1 MRKRTPRPAPTLRN
15 TAPKT
20 APSWN
25 YYVAATAVSCVLV
38 AGFFLAARQ
47 HFSSID
53 FGIKNSRLRRQLD
66 ELQAEKR
73 RLLLSKEITLSPA
86 EIKKAA
92 KRVGFVDAPQAE
104 RVSMNSSSPSV
115 QKMAVKAIET
125 SRPVNSPTTNKVVPT
140 VMVEPANRPAKQD
153 RQAQLVSVKD
163 RRDRT

>member
-1 MRKRTPRPAPTLRN
+1 MRKRTPRHAPTLRN

-25 YYVAATAVSCVLV
+25 YYVAATAVCCVLV

-73 RLLLSKEITLSPA
+73 RLMLSKEITLSPA
-86 EIKKAA
+86 EIRKAA
-92 KRVGFVDAPQAE
+92 KRVGVFDAPQAV
-104 RVSMNSSSPSV
+104 RASVNGPSPSL
-115 QKMAVKAIET
+115 QKIAVKAIET

-140 VMVEPANRPAKQD
+140 VMVEPVNRPAKQD
-153 RQAQLVSVKD
+153 RQARLITVKD

>member
-53 FGIKNSRLRRQLD
+53 FGIKNSRLRHQLD

>member
-1 MRKRTPRPAPTLRN
+1 MRKRTPRPAPTFRN

-25 YYVAATAVSCVLV
+25 YYVAATAVCCVLV

-66 ELQAEKR
+66 ELQSEKR
-73 RLLLSKEITLSPA
+73 RLLLSKEITLSPG

-92 KRVGFVDAPQAE
+92 KRAGFVDAPQVE
-104 RVSMNSSSPSV
+104 RVSMNGTSSSV
-115 QKMAVKAIET
+115 QKIAVKAIET
-125 SRPVNSPTTNKVVPT
+125 SRPVNAPAANKVVPT
-140 VMVEPANRPAKQD
+140 VMVVPANRPTKQD
-153 RQAQLVSVKD
+153 RQARLVTAKD
-163 RRDRT
+163 GRDRT